1 MTRMNLTLRLATVS
15 IIVSPFVASSA
26 LAQDGFFFREPRVS
40 LGLRVGAAAPA
51 ADDDIFRKFT
61 DELTLE
67 RGDFEATSW
76 GGDIGVRVHPQ
87 VDAVISVTVARS
99 TTRSESREWEHE
111 NDTPIEQ
118 TTRLTRTPLT
128 AGLKFYPF
136 AQGRTLGKHA
146 WVPTRK
152 FTPYVGAAAGVMWYN
167 LEQEGEF
174 VEEISPEEGE
184 IFRDFLKSNG
194 AAPTGHL
201 FGGAELWLIP
211 RIALNVEGRY
221 AWAKADLHDAFEDFE
236 RIDLRGW
243 QVTTGLTVRF

>member
-1 MTRMNLTLRLATVS
+1 LVTLGVPLLAAR
-15 IIVSPFVASSA
+15 AS
-26 LAQDGFFFREPRVS
+26 AQDGYFFREPRIS
-40 LGLRVGAAAPA
+40 LGLRIGAAAPA
-51 ADDDIFRKFT
+51 ANDDLFDFFT

-76 GGDIGVRVHPQ
+76 GGDIGIRIHPQ
-87 VDAVISVTVARS
+87 MDAVISVTVARS
-99 TTRSESREWEHE
+99 STRSESREWEHE

-118 TTRLTRTPLT
+118 TTKLTRTPLT
-128 AGLKFYPF
+128 AGFKFYPF
-136 AQGRTLGKHA
+136 AQGRTLGKYA
-146 WVPTRK
+146 WVPTRR

-174 VEEISPEEGE
+174 VDETTDPESPD
-184 IFRDFLKSNG
+184 IFRDFFKSDG
-194 AAPTGHL
+194 VAPTGHV

>member
-1 MTRMNLTLRLATVS
+1 MKLTLRLVAVS
-15 IIVSPFVASSA
+15 ILVSPLLVSTAF
-26 LAQDGFFFREPRVS
+26 AQDGYFFREPRVS
-40 LGLRVGAAAPA
+40 LSLRVGAAAPA
-51 ADDDIFRKFT
+51 ANDDLFNFFT

-76 GGDIGVRVHPQ
+76 GGDLGIRVHSQ
-87 VDAVISVTVARS
+87 VEAAISASVARS

-118 TTRLTRTPLT
+118 TTRLTRVPVT
-128 AGLKFYPF
+128 AGLKFYPLS
-136 AQGRTLGKHA
+136 QGRTLGKYA
-146 WVPTRK
+146 WVPTRR
-152 FTPYVGAAAGVMWYN
+152 FTPYVGAAAGLMWYN

-174 VEEISPEEGE
+174 VDEATDPNSPD
-184 IFRDFLKSNG
+184 IFSDFFKSDG
-194 AAPTGHL
+194 TAPTGHL

-211 RIALNVEGRY
+211 RVGLNVEGRY
-221 AWAKADLHDAFEDFE
+221 AWAKADLYDAFQDFE